1 MQSLID
7 PPPSRGSGCLLA
19 PPESGARGELYQMA
33 FAAYPAGF
41 IVWDG
46 ASHIIDWNPAAE
58 RIFGWTRAEAM
69 AQPRPH
75 FLVSPDVWPHVEGVF
90 VRLLEAEEP
99 TDSLNDNVTRDGRV
113 IHCEWHNIP
122 MRDRQGRVS
131 GFVSIVQDVT
141 PRKLAEAALQAEV
154 AERKRAEIELE
165 RVLTQSEQIIA
176 SITSILIT
184 VDENDLVTTWNAA
197 AAAAFGLRTAEA
209 LGRRFTDCGIGWDW
223 AVILGGA
230 AQCTA
235 QQKPVR
241 LDDIPYV
248 THDGRERFLGVTLN
262 PINHYSDEPMGFL
275 LLGADI
281 TNRRV
286 LEGQL
291 AHAQKMESIGH
302 LAAGIAH
309 EINTP
314 IQYVGDNTRFLQ
326 ETWGDLHPLLEACR
340 APAPD
345 PAGVA
350 SAAAGADLEYL
361 LAEIPQALGQ
371 SLEGIARVSHIVRA
385 MKDFSHPGTAS
396 KVMTDLNRALDS
408 TVTVASNEWKYVADL
423 LPDFDPDLPLVPC
436 LPADLN
442 QVFLNIIVNAAHA
455 IGDVVGG
462 GLNGKGIITVSTRR
476 VEDWVEIRFSDTGAG
491 MTEEVKARIF
501 DPFFTTKPVGR
512 GTGQGLA
519 ISHAVVVKKHKGTIR
534 VETAPG
540 RGTTFVIRLPLKDS
554 SEEGNNEH

>member
-1 MQSLID
+1 
-7 PPPSRGSGCLLA
+7 
-19 PPESGARGELYQMA
+19 MA
-33 FAAYPAGF
+33 FAACPAGF

-46 ASHIIDWNPAAE
+46 GSRIIDWNPAAE
-58 RIFGWTRAEAM
+58 QIFGWTRAEAM
-69 AQPRPH
+69 AQSRPQ
-75 FLVSPDVWPHVEGVF
+75 FMVPQDVWPAVEGVF

-113 IHCEWHNIP
+113 IHCEWHNMP
-122 MRDRQGRVS
+122 MRDRQGRIS
-131 GFVSIVQDVT
+131 GFVSMVQDVT
-141 PRKLAEAALQAEV
+141 PRKQEEAALQNEI
-154 AERKRAEIELE
+154 AERKRTELELE
-165 RVLTQSEQIIA
+165 RVLTQSGQIIA

-230 AQCTA
+230 AKCTA

-248 THDGRERFLGVTLN
+248 TYDGRERFLGVTLN
-262 PINHYSDEPMGFL
+262 PIRHFSDEPMGFL

-286 LEGQL
+286 MEGQL

-326 ETWGDLHPLLEACR
+326 EAWGDLQPLLKACR
-340 APAPD
+340 TPVLN

-350 SAAAGADLEYL
+350 STAASADLEYL
-361 LAEIPQALGQ
+361 LTEIPQSLGQ

-396 KVMTDLNRALDS
+396 KVMTDLNRVLDS
-408 TVTVASNEWKYVADL
+408 TATVASNEWKYVADL
-423 LPDFDPDLPLVPC
+423 RLDLDPNLPLVPC

-455 IGDVVGG
+455 IGDVVGD

-476 VEDWVEIRFSDTGAG
+476 MEDWVEIRFSDTGAG

-519 ISHAVVVKKHKGTIR
+519 ISHAVVVEKHKGTIR

-540 RGTTFVIRLPLKDS
+540 VGTTFVICLPLSDSDSTGKDDH
-554 SEEGNNEH
+554 EQ